1 MKKEIYWEKA
11 LEKTKISIEK
21 GHLFPLNTID
31 ITEQYYG
38 KKDFLIRRLDTSTFK
53 KDLKFGPKLNPFN
66 PWDKILEIAR
76 IGQYHHLILNK
87 YPVQIGHILLITN
100 KWMPQNGW
108 LNLNDWDAIK
118 KVNNDT
124 SGLWFFNSGPLAGA
138 SQPHRHIQLLRRDDN
153 ELICPRENWF
163 LNFEKLK
170 VNPKLFNSIIVKTF
184 DFSNDVN
191 IIYKLYLELSK
202 DIGLGDPLIDKKPK
216 KPYNLL
222 ISNKWIAIIKRTN
235 DKIFGFSVN
244 GLGFAGYL
252 LVTERSDTKYLKTNG
267 PEILLENFV

>member
-1 MKKEIYWEKA
+1 MLKEIYWEKA
-11 LEKTKISIEK
+11 LEQSKISIDS
-21 GHLFPLNTID
+21 GNLFPLRTID
-31 ITEQYYG
+31 ITKNFYD
-38 KKDFLIRRLDTSTFK
+38 KKDFVIRKLDTS
-53 KDLKFGPKLNPFN
+53 KFTRDHKIGPKINPFN
-66 PWDKILEIAR
+66 PWDKPLEIGK
-76 IGQYHHLILNK
+76 IGKYHQLILNK

-108 LNLNDWDAIK
+108 LDINDWDAIK
-118 KVNNDT
+118 TVNSDT
-124 SGLWFFNSGPLAGA
+124 SGLWFFNSGPIAGA

-163 LNFEKLK
+163 LNFEKFK
-170 VNPKLFNSIIVKTF
+170 VNSRLSNSIIVRSF
-184 DFSNDVN
+184 DFTNDVN
-191 IIYKLYLELSK
+191 DIYKLYLELSK
-202 DIGLGDPLIDKKPK
+202 NIGLGDPLIDNKPK

-222 ISNKWIAIIKRTN
+222 ICNKWIAIIKRAS
-235 DKIFGFSVN
+235 DKILGFSIN